1 MVNINLLPWRE
12 KRRDLKKKEF
22 LQVCLLVAIAVGG
35 VVFLVHSIIDS
46 QVSAQAQRN
55 ERLQT
60 EITDL
65 TERVK
70 EITELKKQ
78 KDAMIAR
85 MDVIQSLQGNRPM
98 IVYIFDQLSR
108 TIPSGVFYKSV
119 TRTGA
124 SIEIVGIAESNARIS
139 ELVRRLDASAWF
151 ADPRPTD
158 IKAVPEFGEFAT
170 EFTLVLT
177 ISEPKSTEEEE
188 S

>member
-22 LQVCLLVAIAVGG
+22 LQVCLLVAIAVGA
-35 VVFLVHSIIDS
+35 VVFAVHSVIDAKVDS
-46 QVSAQAQRN
+46 QVQRN
-55 ERLQT
+55 ERLQS
-60 EITDL
+60 EIADL

-70 EITELKKQ
+70 EITELRKQ

-108 TIPSGVFYKSV
+108 TIPSGVFYQSV
-119 TRTGA
+119 KREGQR
-124 SIEIVGIAESNARIS
+124 IEIMGIAESNARIS
-139 ELVRRLDASAWF
+139 ELVRRLDASDWF

-170 EFTLVLT
+170 QFTLVLT
-177 ISEPKSTEEEE
+177 ISEPKSNEEEE